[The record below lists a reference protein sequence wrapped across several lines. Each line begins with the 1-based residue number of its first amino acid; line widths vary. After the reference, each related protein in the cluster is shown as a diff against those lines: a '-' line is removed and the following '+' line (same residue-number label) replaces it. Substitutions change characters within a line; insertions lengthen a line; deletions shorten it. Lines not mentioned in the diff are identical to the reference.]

1 MATAHHR
8 RKQPER
14 VRRALLDCVAKLAA
28 EQGLA
33 AVTIQAVADAAGV
46 TKGGLLHHFAS
57 KQALIEAVFADLLD
71 QLDREIEA
79 LMAAD
84 PDAVG
89 RFTRAYVR
97 ACFAD
102 RMLGAT
108 SLWAALA
115 VSLITEPALRQ
126 LWSQWLVARLE
137 RHRDTDDMPTL
148 AVVRLAAD
156 GVWLSDLLEKDSV
169 SRRDVAA
176 LEPQLLALTRLSA
189 APRQV

>member
-8 RKQPER
+8 RKQPEL
-14 VRRALLDCVAKLAA
+14 VRRTLLDCVAKLAA
-28 EQGLA
+28 EQGPA

-57 KQALIEAVFADLLD
+57 RQALIEAVFTDLLD
-71 QLDREIEA
+71 QLDNEIES

-84 PDAVG
+84 PDPAG

-102 RMLGAT
+102 RVLGAS

-115 VSLITEPALRQ
+115 VSLITEPGLRR
-126 LWSQWLVARLE
+126 LWSQWLDARLE
-137 RHRDTDDMPTL
+137 RHKDTDDTPTL
-148 AVVRLAAD
+148 AIVRLAAD

-169 SRRDVAA
+169 SRRDLAA

-189 APRQV
+189 ARRQV

>member
-8 RKQPER
+8 RKQPEL

-79 LMAAD
+79 LMTAD
-84 PDAVG
+84 PERPG

-102 RMLGAT
+102 RTLGAS

-115 VSLITEPALRQ
+115 VSLITEPTLRQ
-126 LWSQWLVARLE
+126 LWSQWLDARLK
-137 RHRDTDDMPTL
+137 RHRDTEDTPML
-148 AVVRLAAD
+148 AIVRLAAD

-176 LEPQLLALTRLSA
+176 LEPQLMALTRLSV

>member
-8 RKQPER
+8 RKQPEL
-14 VRRALLDCVAKLAA
+14 VRRALLDCVAKIAA

-33 AVTIQAVADAAGV
+33 AVTIQSVADAAGV

-79 LMAAD
+79 LMTAD
-84 PDAVG
+84 PERSG
-89 RFTRAYVR
+89 RFTRAYVK

-102 RMLGAT
+102 RTLGAS
-108 SLWAALA
+108 SLWAALS

-126 LWSQWLVARLE
+126 LWSQWLDARLE
-137 RHRDTDDMPTL
+137 EHRETDDMPML

-156 GVWLSDLLEKDSV
+156 GVWLSDLLEKDSL

-176 LEPQLLALTRLSA
+176 LEPQLMALTRSTGASGLS
-189 APRQV
+189 